1 MLLAAG
7 SLAVMPGAVIAP
19 VLPEIKDQLRLDTA
33 LAGYLVSAH
42 YLTVA
47 ICSPLL
53 GILADRI
60 GQVRVLVVALI
71 GFALSGV
78 AGAFTHSFLPMLV
91 TRGLL
96 GAATGGIAAG
106 SLGLLAKMYSS
117 EEKRS
122 QAIAY
127 ASSTLTLSNIVY
139 PLLAGWVG
147 SNQWQFAFYLY
158 GLGVPLGLLA
168 AFILPEQRFVFSEAS
183 VVDNTHA
190 NPREAKQAADKKKL
204 GSILRNPQI
213 LRLMLTVGLTAAT
226 AYATVVYLPSY
237 LNATIDST
245 TVINGLVLACQ
256 AIGAAIISAFG
267 VSLLMR
273 RLGSTPTLAIGLSLM
288 AIALITI
295 PQLEYLHWLMPTA
308 LLFGIGMGITI
319 PGHYVTIA
327 NLAPTELQTT
337 TLAIA
342 TGMNFLGQFLS
353 PTFFGF
359 AIYKSGLTAVFYT
372 AASVALLTILFLLL
386 TSNRKE
392 RYS

>member
-342 TGMNFLGQFLS
+342 Q
-353 PTFFGF
+353 
-359 AIYKSGLTAVFYT
+359 A
-372 AASVALLTILFLLL
+372 
-386 TSNRKE
+386 
-392 RYS
+392 